1 MGMSPIE
8 REKYYQEKIAR
19 LHTPEANAKRIETM
33 NSPEWKAKRKAS
45 TEEKR
50 NFNKLARYMM
60 EADIPDEDEARQE
73 LLEHGFDLGSY
84 QAAVLWGQLKK
95 AIYNL
100 DTEAAKYV
108 RDTAGYKPT
117 ETLNLGNADDQPF
130 ETLDLSKL
138 STEELHQMVAAR
150 QQISET
156 DE

>member
-1 MGMSPIE
+1 MGMSPVE

-33 NSPEWKAKRKAS
+33 NSPEWKAKRKLS

-84 QAAVLWGQLKK
+84 QAAVFWGQLKK

-117 ETLNLGNADDQPF
+117 ENLNLGNADDKPF
-130 ETLDLSKL
+130 ASLDLSKL
-138 STEELHQMVAAR
+138 SNDELLAMIAKREVIDGEE
-150 QQISET
+150 
-156 DE
+156 

>member
-1 MGMSPIE
+1 MGMSPVE

-33 NSPEWKAKRKAS
+33 NSPEWKTKRKLS

-117 ETLNLGNADDQPF
+117 ENLNLGNADDKPF
-130 ETLDLSKL
+130 ASLDLSKL
-138 STEELHQMVAAR
+138 SNDELLAMIAKREVIDGEE
-150 QQISET
+150 
-156 DE
+156 

>member
-73 LLEHGFDLGSY
+73 LLDHGFDLGSY

-95 AIYNL
+95 AIYHL

-138 STEELHQMVAAR
+138 STDELRQMVAAR

-156 DE
+156 EE